1 MNKLAKY
8 VDHFDT
14 PLGVMEVVALDD
26 ALLSIY
32 FVDQV
37 QTVHRNAVTE
47 SAKQQLLE
55 YFEGRRT
62 RFDLPMAAKGTD
74 FQKRV
79 WDALTT
85 IRFGETCCYADI
97 ANKINNPKAVRAVG
111 AANGKN
117 PMTIVVPCHRVI
129 GSNGS
134 LTGYAFGVERKAWL
148 LAHESDSLSFL
159 TFVNYP
165 DCS

>member
-148 LAHESDSLSFL
+148 LAHESDSLF
-159 TFVNYP
+159 
-165 DCS
+165 